1 MGDQKRMDNQ
11 RDQIILYSPQSDAVI
26 DAIQKDG
33 VCYSKPEYIR
43 AKYGESA
50 PIFLTAYQWFVQK
63 AEKLV
68 KKPEGA
74 QFPYWAVA
82 QRSAVDVTGG
92 GTVLT
97 LHVPIEQAVYFD
109 LYDWNKI
116 LQLRFLTDDPKEERK
131 FVQELSLRGLDCYK
145 VMMSDFYPEEKQK
158 ILQSWERLFLH
169 HDRIKQGDDSGVGI
183 VQAGLWCI
191 RKEWIVLE

>member
-1 MGDQKRMDNQ
+1 MT
-11 RDQIILYSPQSDAVI
+11 QSK
-26 DAIQKDG
+26 KDG

-50 PIFLTAYQWFVQK
+50 PIFLTAYQWFVQQ

-97 LHVPIEQAVYFD
+97 LRVPIEQAVYFD

-158 ILQSWERLFLH
+158 ILQSWERLFFCTMIASSRAMIPELELFRL
-169 HDRIKQGDDSGVGI
+169 DCGASEKSG
-183 VQAGLWCI
+183 LFWNK
-191 RKEWIVLE
+191 R

>member
-1 MGDQKRMDNQ
+1 MDH
-11 RDQIILYSPQSDAVI
+11 RHHSITLYSPQSDAVLE
-26 DAIQKDG
+26 AIRRDG
-33 VCYSKPEYIR
+33 VCFSKPEYIR

-50 PIFLTAYQWFVQK
+50 PIFLTAYQWFTQT
-63 AEKLV
+63 AATLV
-68 KKPEGA
+68 PRPAGA

-82 QRSAVDVTGG
+82 DRAAVDTTGG

-97 LHVPIEQAVYFD
+97 LCVPADQVVCFD

-116 LQLRFLTDDPKEERK
+116 LQLRYLSDDPGEEQT
-131 FVQELSLRGLDCYK
+131 FVRELSLRGLDCYK

-169 HDRIKQGDDSGVGI
+169 HEAILRGDCSGVGH

-191 RKEWIVLE
+191 RREWVTAGI

>member
-1 MGDQKRMDNQ
+1 MYKRQ
-11 RDQIILYSPQSDAVI
+11 
-26 DAIQKDG
+26 
-33 VCYSKPEYIR
+33 
-43 AKYGESA
+43 
-50 PIFLTAYQWFVQK
+50 
-63 AEKLV
+63 
-68 KKPEGA
+68 
-74 QFPYWAVA
+74 A

-92 GTVLT
+92 GTLLT

>member
-1 MGDQKRMDNQ
+1 M
-11 RDQIILYSPQSDAVI
+11 
-26 DAIQKDG
+26 
-33 VCYSKPEYIR
+33 
-43 AKYGESA
+43 
-50 PIFLTAYQWFVQK
+50 
-63 AEKLV
+63 
-68 KKPEGA
+68 
-74 QFPYWAVA
+74 
-82 QRSAVDVTGG
+82 TGG
-92 GTVLT
+92 GTLLT
-97 LHVPIEQAVYFD
+97 LRVPIEQAVYFD

>member
-50 PIFLTAYQWFVQK
+50 PIFLTAYQWFVQQ

-97 LHVPIEQAVYFD
+97 LRVPIEQAVYFD

-116 LQLRFLTDDPKEERK
+116 LQFRFLTDDPKEERK
-131 FVQELSLRGLDCYK
+131 FVQELSL
-145 VMMSDFYPEEKQK
+145 
-158 ILQSWERLFLH
+158 IH
-169 HDRIKQGDDSGVGI
+169 I
-183 VQAGLWCI
+183 
-191 RKEWIVLE
+191 